1 MVLPQRRGMDYRT
14 QRQILSG
21 RCNHPRDSSRL
32 ADGTQLDR
40 FKPADRSA
48 SAFASKLSLQSA
60 LRSSG
65 SLKTDERRQAI
76 KRKREKL
83 IQDLERMYVAAFDRP
98 AKLEVAVGEIK
109 TAQLIPMM
117 LNSKQ
122 AAIEPLGKEINKT
135 VITTPGQA

>member
-1 MVLPQRRGMDYRT
+1 M
-14 QRQILSG
+14 
-21 RCNHPRDSSRL
+21 
-32 ADGTQLDR
+32 
-40 FKPADRSA
+40 
-48 SAFASKLSLQSA
+48 
-60 LRSSG
+60 
-65 SLKTDERRQAI
+65 KTDERRQAV

>member
-1 MVLPQRRGMDYRT
+1 
-14 QRQILSG
+14 
-21 RCNHPRDSSRL
+21 
-32 ADGTQLDR
+32 
-40 FKPADRSA
+40 
-48 SAFASKLSLQSA
+48 
-60 LRSSG
+60 
-65 SLKTDERRQAI
+65 
-76 KRKREKL
+76 
-83 IQDLERMYVAAFDRP
+83 MYVAAFDRP